1 MYPPTRL
8 PTKKHKAK
16 LPHTHTHTHT
26 HTQNPVE
33 ITTNTFEEM
42 PLNFIKIIQYLVQIL
57 ILQLNRYTHS
67 GCDFTRFP
75 QELEGMLELLPASPE
90 QYFKTIMIITQ

>member
-8 PTKKHKAK
+8 PTKNIKQNNY
-16 LPHTHTHTHT
+16 HTHT

-67 GCDFTRFP
+67 GCDFSRFP
-75 QELEGMLELLPASPE
+75 QELEGILGLLPTNPE